1 MPHLAGLLREGVHGN
16 LATLYPTLSP
26 MLWTSIAT
34 GKRAPKHG
42 ILGFTEITPDGAHVR
57 PISNLGRKVKAIW
70 NMLHQSGKRS
80 LVVGWWPS
88 HPAEP
93 INGAMVSNHFA
104 GTEPSPFP
112 LPPLP
117 ARAVHPPE
125 WRERLAELRMHPMEL
140 EGQIL
145 RRFVPAIE
153 KVDQEHDKTLHKL
166 AALIAHAMSIH
177 GAATEVLAEERWDF
191 AAVYYDSID
200 HFCHRF
206 MRCHPPRLPWVA
218 E

>member
-1 MPHLAGLLREGVHGN
+1 MSQPATRVLLVGWEAADWRIMRPLLDPGEMPHLAGV
-16 LATLYPTLSP
+16 
-26 MLWTSIAT
+26 
-34 GKRAPKHG
+34 
-42 ILGFTEITPDGAHVR
+42 
-57 PISNLGRKVKAIW
+57 
-70 NMLHQSGKRS
+70 
-80 LVVGWWPS
+80 
-88 HPAEP
+88 
-93 INGAMVSNHFA
+93 MVSNHFA
-104 GTEPSPFP
+104 GIEAAPFP
-112 LPPLP
+112 FAAVP
-117 ARAVHPPE
+117 AQAIHPPE
-125 WRERLAELRMHPMEL
+125 WRERLAELRVHPMEL

-177 GAATEVLAEERWDF
+177 GAATELLAEERWDF

-218 E
+218 EEE